1 MRNFLL
7 GVLAGIVLL
16 LVLVPLFGLVIWAV
30 GSGGRPSVPSEAV
43 LELRLRGSI
52 PEFVEPDLPELL
64 SFADGTPTTDLYTVT
79 EAIRFAADDERIKAL
94 MIRGEG
100 SWAGWA
106 KSQEVRWA
114 IQDFKESGKPVWA
127 YLEVAGREDYYIA
140 SLADKVVVQP
150 ESYLDLKGLRIEVM
164 FFKGTLDKLGIEA
177 DLIRSG
183 KYKSAGEPFS
193 RTDIS
198 PEWREVLDSSLDE
211 LYAQLLAGIAEGRGQ
226 DAEHWQG
233 VLDEGPFTSPDAEEI
248 GLVDDVLYIDAFRD
262 QLSEAASV
270 DDLNTLSVSRYAS
283 MALSPGRGADTV
295 AILHANGPI
304 VSGSSFDPFTGMRSY
319 LGSDTFI
326 SQVNRLRRD
335 DDVAGVILRVD
346 SPGGDAIASDQM
358 LRAVRR
364 LAEEKPVVVSMSN
377 VAASGGYYI
386 AAAPQVPIIAYPGTQ
401 TGSIGVFTMMLNLR
415 QMYDKLGI
423 TKEVLTR
430 GRFAAIDSDYKP
442 MSAPEREKLRAYV
455 DAIYNTF
462 LSRVAEARDEDVEA
476 IHELA
481 QGRVWIGSQAV
492 ENGLVDELGG
502 FRAAVAAIKSAAG
515 IDEDDSVRVI
525 TYPQARSVLE
535 RFFSQGRDVAVRQLL
550 EIPVLGRFRNTWAHL
565 DGWLA
570 AVRSG
575 PLYMAP
581 YTLSVE

>member
-16 LVLVPLFGLVIWAV
+16 LVLVPLLGMVIWAV
-30 GSGGRPSVPSEAV
+30 GSGSRPSVPSDAV
-43 LELRLRGSI
+43 LELRLRGGI

-64 SFADGTPTTDLYTVT
+64 SFAEGFPTTDLYTVT

-106 KSQEVRWA
+106 KAQEVRWA

-140 SLADKVVVQP
+140 SLADKVVMQP

-226 DAEHWQG
+226 DADYWQV
-233 VLDEGPFTSPDAEEI
+233 VLDEGPFTSPDAREI

-262 QLSEAASV
+262 QLSEAVSV
-270 DDLNTLSVSRYAS
+270 DDFNTLSVSRFAA
-283 MALSPGRGADTV
+283 MALSPGRGAETV

-326 SQVNRLRRD
+326 AQVNRLRRD

-386 AAAPQVPIIAYPGTQ
+386 AAAPEVPIIAYPGTQ

-415 QMYDKLGI
+415 QMYAKLGI

-502 FRAAVAAIKSAAG
+502 FRAAVAAIKDAAG
-515 IDEDDSVRVI
+515 VDEDDAVRVI

-535 RFFSQGRDVAVRQLL
+535 RLFSKGRDVAARQLL
-550 EIPVLGRFRNTWAHL
+550 EVPVLGRFRETWAHL

-570 AVRSG
+570 AARSG

>member
-16 LVLVPLFGLVIWAV
+16 LVLVPLLGMVIWAV
-30 GSGGRPSVPSEAV
+30 GSGSRPSVPSDAV
-43 LELRLRGSI
+43 LELRLRGGI

-64 SFADGTPTTDLYTVT
+64 SFAEGFPTTDLYTVT

-106 KSQEVRWA
+106 KAQEVRWA

-140 SLADKVVVQP
+140 SLADKVVMQP

-233 VLDEGPFTSPDAEEI
+233 VLDEGPFTSPDAKEI

-270 DDLNTLSVSRYAS
+270 DDFNTLSVSRYAA
-283 MALSPGRGADTV
+283 MALSPGRGAETV

-326 SQVNRLRRD
+326 AQVNRLRRD

-386 AAAPQVPIIAYPGTQ
+386 AAVPEVPIIAYPGTQ

-476 IHELA
+476 IHALA

-502 FRAAVAAIKSAAG
+502 FRAAVAAIKDAAG
-515 IDEDDSVRVI
+515 VDEDDAVRVI

-535 RFFSQGRDVAVRQLL
+535 RLFSKGRDVAARQLL
-550 EIPVLGRFRNTWAHL
+550 EVPVLGRFRETWAHL

-570 AVRSG
+570 AARSG

>member
-1 MRNFLL
+1 MRNFFL
-7 GVLAGIVLL
+7 GVLVGIVFLLL
-16 LVLVPLFGLVIWAV
+16 LVPLLGLLVWAV
-30 GSGGRPSVPSEAV
+30 GSGSRPSVPSSTV
-43 LELRLRGSI
+43 LLLHLNGGI
-52 PEFVEPDLPELL
+52 PEFVEADLPDLL
-64 SFADGTPTTDLYTVT
+64 SFEDRSPTADLYTVT
-79 EAIRFAADDERIKAL
+79 EAIRYAADDERVKAL
-94 MIRGEG
+94 MIRGDG

-106 KSQEVRWA
+106 KAQEVRWA
-114 IQDFKESGKPVWA
+114 IQDFKESGKPIWA
-127 YLEVAGREDYYIA
+127 FLEVAGREDYYIA
-140 SLADKVVVQP
+140 SLADKVVMQP
-150 ESYLDLKGLRIEVM
+150 ESYLDLKGLRMEIM

-177 DLIRSG
+177 DLIRTG

-198 PEWREVLDSSLDE
+198 PEWREVLESSLDE
-211 LYAQLLAGIAEGRGQ
+211 FYEQLLAGIAEGRGH
-226 DAEHWQG
+226 DAEHWKG
-233 VLDEGPFTSPDAEEI
+233 VLDAGPFTSSDAREL

-262 QLSEAASV
+262 QLSDAASI
-270 DDLNTLSVSRYAS
+270 DDLNTRSVSRYAA
-283 MALSPGRGADTV
+283 MALPESRGAETV

-304 VSGSSFDPFTGMRSY
+304 ISGSGYDPFTGTRSY

-326 SQVNRLRRD
+326 RQVNRLREND
-335 DDVAGVILRVD
+335 NVAGVILRVD

-364 LAEEKPVVVSMSN
+364 LVEEKPVVVSMSN

-386 AAAPQVPIIAYPGTQ
+386 AAAPQVRIIAYPGTQ

-423 TKEVLTR
+423 TKEILTR

-442 MSAPEREKLRAYV
+442 MTEPEREKLRSYV
-455 DAIYNTF
+455 DAIYDTF

-481 QGRVWIGSQAV
+481 QGRVWMGTQAL

-502 FRAAVAAIKSAAG
+502 FRAAVAAVKDAAG
-515 IDEDDSVRVI
+515 IDEDDSVRII
-525 TYPQARSVLE
+525 TYPQPRHVLE
-535 RFFSQGRDVAVRQLL
+535 MIFSRGRDVAARQLL
-550 EIPVLGRFRNTWAHL
+550 EVPIMGRFRETWANL
-565 DGWLA
+565 EGWLA
-570 AVRSG
+570 AARSG

>member
-43 LELRLRGSI
+43 LELRLRGGI

-64 SFADGTPTTDLYTVT
+64 SFADGAPTTDLYTVT

-106 KSQEVRWA
+106 KAQEVRWA

-140 SLADKVVVQP
+140 SLADKVVMQP

-211 LYAQLLAGIAEGRGQ
+211 LYGQLLAGIAEGRGQ
-226 DAEHWQG
+226 DAEHWQR

-283 MALSPGRGADTV
+283 MALSPGRGAETV
-295 AILHANGPI
+295 AMLHANGPI

-386 AAAPQVPIIAYPGTQ
+386 AAAPEVRIIAYPGTQ

-481 QGRVWIGSQAV
+481 QGRVWIGSQAA

-502 FRAAVAAIKSAAG
+502 FRAAVAAIKDAAG
-515 IDEDDSVRVI
+515 IDEDDAVRVI

-550 EIPVLGRFRNTWAHL
+550 EIPVLGRFRETWAHL
-565 DGWLA
+565 AGWLA
-570 AVRSG
+570 AARSG

>member
-7 GVLAGIVLL
+7 GVLVGIVLL
-16 LVLVPLFGLVIWAV
+16 LLLVPLFGLVIWAV
-30 GSGGRPSVPSEAV
+30 GSGSRPSVPSDAV
-43 LELRLRGSI
+43 LELRLRGGI

-64 SFADGTPTTDLYTVT
+64 SFADGSPTTDLYTVT
-79 EAIRFAADDERIKAL
+79 EAIRFAADDDRVKAL
-94 MIRGEG
+94 MIRGDG

-106 KSQEVRWA
+106 KAQEVRWA

-140 SLADKVVVQP
+140 SLADKVVMQP

-211 LYAQLLAGIAEGRGQ
+211 LYGQLLAGIAEGRGQ

-233 VLDEGPFTSPDAEEI
+233 VLDDGPFTSPHAREI
-248 GLVDDVLYIDAFRD
+248 GLVDDILYIDAFRD
-262 QLSEAASV
+262 QLSDAASV
-270 DDLNTLSVSRYAS
+270 DDLNTLSVARYAA
-283 MALSPGRGADTV
+283 MALPPGRGAETV

-326 SQVNRLRRD
+326 SQVNRLRRN

-386 AAAPQVPIIAYPGTQ
+386 AAAPEVPIIAYPGTQ

-442 MSAPEREKLRAYV
+442 MSGPEREKLRAYV
-455 DAIYNTF
+455 DAIYDTF
-462 LSRVAEARDEDVEA
+462 LSRVAEARDEDVDA

-481 QGRVWIGSQAV
+481 QGRVWIGSQAL

-502 FRAAVAAIKSAAG
+502 FRAAVAALKDAAG
-515 IDEDDSVRVI
+515 IDQDDSVRVI
-525 TYPQARSVLE
+525 TYPQPRSVLE

-550 EIPVLGRFRNTWAHL
+550 EVPVLGRFRETWAHF

-570 AVRSG
+570 AARGG

-581 YTLSVE
+581 FTLSVE

>member
-7 GVLAGIVLL
+7 GVLVGIVLL
-16 LVLVPLFGLVIWAV
+16 LLLVPLFGLVIWAV
-30 GSGGRPSVPSEAV
+30 GSGSRPSVPSEAV
-43 LELRLRGSI
+43 LDLRLRGGI

-64 SFADGTPTTDLYTVT
+64 SFADGSPTTDLYTVT

-94 MIRGEG
+94 MIRGDG

-106 KSQEVRWA
+106 KAQEVRWA

-140 SLADKVVVQP
+140 SLADKVVMQP

-211 LYAQLLAGIAEGRGQ
+211 LYAQLLTGIAEGRGRN
-226 DAEHWQG
+226 AEHWKG
-233 VLDEGPFTSPDAEEI
+233 VLDDGPFTSPDAREI

-270 DDLNTLSVSRYAS
+270 DDLNTLSVSRYAA
-283 MALSPGRGADTV
+283 MALSPGRGAETV

-304 VSGSSFDPFTGMRSY
+304 VSGSSFDPYTGMRSY

-326 SQVNRLRRD
+326 SQVNRLRRN

-386 AAAPQVPIIAYPGTQ
+386 AAAPEVPIIAYPGTQ

-481 QGRVWIGSQAV
+481 QGRVWIGSQAL
-492 ENGLVDELGG
+492 ENGLIDELGG
-502 FRAAVAAIKSAAG
+502 FRAAVAAIKDAAG
-515 IDEDDSVRVI
+515 VDEDDSVRVI
-525 TYPQARSVLE
+525 TYPQPRSVLE
-535 RFFSQGRDVAVRQLL
+535 RLFSQGRDVAARQLL
-550 EIPVLGRFRNTWAHL
+550 EIPVLGRFRETWTHL

-570 AVRSG
+570 AARSG

>member
-7 GVLAGIVLL
+7 GVLTGIVLL
-16 LVLVPLFGLVIWAV
+16 LLLVPLFGLVIWAV
-30 GSGGRPSVPSEAV
+30 GSGSRPSVPSDAV
-43 LELRLRGSI
+43 LDLRLRGGI

-64 SFADGTPTTDLYTVT
+64 SFADGSPTTDLYTVT

-94 MIRGEG
+94 MIRGDG

-106 KSQEVRWA
+106 KAQEVRWA
-114 IQDFKESGKPVWA
+114 IQEFKESGKPVWA
-127 YLEVAGREDYYIA
+127 YLEIAGREDYYIA
-140 SLADKVVVQP
+140 SLADKVVMQP

-198 PEWREVLDSSLDE
+198 PEWREVLESTLDE
-211 LYAQLLAGIAEGRGQ
+211 LYAQLLTGIAEGRGR
-226 DAEHWQG
+226 DAEHWKG
-233 VLDEGPFTSPDAEEI
+233 VLDDGPFTSPDAKEI

-270 DDLNTLSVSRYAS
+270 DDLNTLSVARYAA
-283 MALSPGRGADTV
+283 MALSPGRGSETV

-304 VSGSSFDPFTGMRSY
+304 VSGSSFDPYTGMRSY

-326 SQVNRLRRD
+326 SQVDRLRRD

-364 LAEEKPVVVSMSN
+364 LAAEKPVVVSMSN

-386 AAAPQVPIIAYPGTQ
+386 AAAPEVPIIAYPGTQ

-423 TKEVLTR
+423 TKDVLTR

-481 QGRVWIGSQAV
+481 QGRVWIGSQAL
-492 ENGLVDELGG
+492 ENGLIDELGG
-502 FRAAVAAIKSAAG
+502 FRAAVAAIKDAAG
-515 IDEDDSVRVI
+515 VDEDDSVRVL

-535 RFFSQGRDVAVRQLL
+535 RLFSQGRDVAARQLL
-550 EIPVLGRFRNTWAHL
+550 EVPVLGRFRETWAHL

-570 AVRSG
+570 AARSG